1 MVKDSSFNFE
11 LIDFTD
17 FTELTQMAEVIIHRQ
32 PRIAK
37 KGSYKVA
44 VKAGESY
51 WW

>member
-1 MVKDSSFNFE
+1 
-11 LIDFTD
+11 
-17 FTELTQMAEVIIHRQ
+17 MAEVVIHRQ

-51 WW
+51 WWWVSIFMN